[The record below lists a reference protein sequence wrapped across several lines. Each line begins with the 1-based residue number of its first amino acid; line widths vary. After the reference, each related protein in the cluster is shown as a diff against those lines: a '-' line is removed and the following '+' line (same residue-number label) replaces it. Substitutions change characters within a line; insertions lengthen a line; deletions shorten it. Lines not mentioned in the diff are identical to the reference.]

1 MKFLLKLTWSL
12 IKKPRFESEASKA
25 RTEALQSAVAVQ
37 CVLLSFGAKRT
48 LFVYMT
54 VCLNLE
60 ILSTY
65 LVDSVRPHH
74 SAKRLLS
81 GRSLPSRQ
89 VLIQNPQPGSL
100 ETSTDL
106 GSNSYNP
113 FLNKPVLHKYKSPSQ
128 QYQQQQSSR
137 SQMNVLG
144 SSSLGQDQDSFLNL
158 DAEALGDLFVN

>member
-1 MKFLLKLTWSL
+1 MSINVKNF
-12 IKKPRFESEASKA
+12 
-25 RTEALQSAVAVQ
+25 
-37 CVLLSFGAKRT
+37 
-48 LFVYMT
+48 Y
-54 VCLNLE
+54 NLE
-60 ILSTY
+60 IYSTY

-113 FLNKPVLHKYKSPSQ
+113 FLNKPVLHKFKSQ
-128 QYQQQQSSR
+128 QQPQAASVAAASSR
-137 SQMNVLG
+137 SQINILAN
-144 SSSLGQDQDSFLNL
+144 SLGPESFLDFDSEKLENYL
-158 DAEALGDLFVN
+158 